1 MPLTVG
7 QVAQGY
13 NDAGLDA
20 WMDGTALA
28 ALGEWDQAGDGEEQ
42 AFPAKSLLERFYFED
57 VETVR
62 HQVEVELHGAG
73 AGWTDLTPDVRL
85 EASGLGAGY
94 GIRGAGP
101 LDRVAETG
109 TLRFNV
115 DNSARNSAK
124 TLGYYS
130 PENTLRRPGW
140 GFNIG
145 VRYSVTW
152 DGTTNT
158 RHLGQLSDMR
168 VNSDPYGPRDV
179 ACVSSDWFEVAAK
192 WRITGV
198 PTLTHVR
205 ADEALAALIAAA
217 PKRPRKVVA
226 GQGSEVYDYTFDT
239 ARGES
244 ALREGQRLVQSEFG
258 MLFMRGSTDGGGV
271 LVFEPRGVRRTAVAE
286 FELSDYVDFDAD
298 QGLGSVRNR
307 IKVGVFP
314 RQIDASPVVLF
325 TLQSTPTLAPG
336 ESLQLECVYVD
347 PAQKAARVGGTS
359 MEPPVATT
367 DYAANALPDGS
378 GADRTANLSVAVEF
392 FSDRAKV
399 TLTNTHASSITVTHT
414 QLRGLGL
421 YTYEPVIVE
430 AFDQESIDDYDEQDL
445 AFDMPYQSSPLLA
458 KAVADAVLL
467 AWKQPVASS
476 ARVRF
481 CADRRYNPE
490 LFRAALQYDISSCI
504 VVRDDIRGVNRAFWI
519 NGVDLDLDSD
529 GIFWCTW
536 YLGRAETTRYWV
548 LDAVAP
554 GEFTLGVDTLPA
566 PF

>member
-1 MPLTVG
+1 MPTVG

-57 VETVR
+57 IETVR

-73 AGWTDLTPDVRL
+73 SGWTDLTPDVRL
-85 EASGLGAGY
+85 EASGLGTGY

-109 TLRFNV
+109 TLRFHV
-115 DNSARNSAK
+115 DNSERNSAK

-130 PENTLRRPGW
+130 PEKASRRPGW
-140 GFNIG
+140 GFHIG

-152 DGTTNT
+152 DGTTYT

-168 VNSDPYGPRDV
+168 VASDPYGPRDV
-179 ACVSSDWFEVAAK
+179 ACVSSDWFETAAK

-198 PTLTHVR
+198 GTLTNVR
-205 ADEALAALIAAA
+205 ADQALAALIAAA

-226 GQGSEVYDYTFDT
+226 GQGSEVYAYAFDT

-244 ALREGQRLVQSEFG
+244 ALREGQRLTQSEFG

-298 QGLGSVRNR
+298 QGLASVRNR
-307 IKVGVFP
+307 VKVGVFP
-314 RQIDASPVVLF
+314 RQIDDPSPVVLF

-347 PAQKAARVGGTS
+347 PAQKAARVGGTG
-359 MEPPVATT
+359 MVPPDETT
-367 DYAANALPDGS
+367 DYTANALPDGT
-378 GADRTANLSVAVEF
+378 GADRTADLEVVVEF
-392 FSDRAKV
+392 FSDRGKA
-399 TLTNTHASSITVTHT
+399 TLTNTHASSITITHF
-414 QLRGLGL
+414 QVRGFGL
-421 YTYEPVIVE
+421 YTYEPVVVE
-430 AFDQESIDDYDEQDL
+430 AFDQDSIDTYGEQEL
-445 AFDMPYQSSPLLA
+445 AFDMPYQANPLLA

-467 AWKQPVASS
+467 AWKEPVATA

-481 CADRRYNPE
+481 CADRRYSAD
-490 LFRAALQYDISSCI
+490 LLRAALELDISSCV
-504 VVRDDIRGVNRAFWI
+504 VVRDEVRGLDRAWWI
-519 NGVDLDLDSD
+519 NGVEFDLDSD

-536 YLGRAETTRYWV
+536 HLGRAETTRYWV
-548 LDAVAP
+548 LDATAP